1 MFTKSWGNG
10 EEVIVGLHGWGGD
23 HETFA
28 PLVPWLSGKFTLVAC
43 DLPGYGKTP
52 APARFDRDEIAASIA
67 AWVDSLGHSR
77 VSLLGNCS
85 GALAALLAAPKTKT
99 QIVRLI
105 LLDAFAYVPWYFR
118 VFASPAFGD
127 YAYHTT
133 FANPVGRW
141 LTNRGLASR
150 RQAGTDM
157 TGSFSRVN
165 HAATLAWL
173 RMMAEI
179 PGYEYFRPVKA
190 PVELVYG
197 ERTFGAVKR
206 SVALWKRLWPEAP
219 VTELRGA
226 GHLGIAEAPR
236 ELAGIVFKSDVARV
250 QAKHVLAIS

>member
-1 MFTKSWGNG
+1 MFSRSWGGG
-10 EEVIVGLHGWGGD
+10 EEIVIGLHGWGGD
-23 HETFA
+23 HQAFA
-28 PLVPWLSGKFTLVAC
+28 PLVPWLSGDFKLVSC

-52 APARFDRDEIAASIA
+52 APSRFGREEVAASIA
-67 AWVDSLGHSR
+67 AWIDSLGHSR
-77 VSLLGNCS
+77 VTLLGNCS
-85 GALAALLAAPKTKT
+85 GALAALLAAPKLQTPLT
-99 QIVRLI
+99 RLI

-118 VFASPAFGD
+118 VFSNPAFGD
-127 YAYHTT
+127 YAYHAT

-141 LTNRGLASR
+141 LTNRGLAAR

-157 TGSFSRVN
+157 TSSFSRVN

-190 PVELVYG
+190 PIELVHG
-197 ERTFGAVKR
+197 ERTFDAVKR
-206 SVALWKRLWPEAP
+206 SINLWKKLWPHAP

-236 ELAGIVFKSDVARV
+236 ELAGIVFKTNVARA
-250 QAKHVLAIS
+250 QEQHALAIS